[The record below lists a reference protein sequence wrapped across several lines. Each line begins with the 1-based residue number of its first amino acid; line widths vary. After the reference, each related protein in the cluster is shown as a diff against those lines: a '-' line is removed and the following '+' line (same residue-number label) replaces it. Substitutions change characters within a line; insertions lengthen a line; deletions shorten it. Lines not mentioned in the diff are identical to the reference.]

1 MAEWTTQ
8 RGVNMPAKGQRGAME
23 CWITC
28 YEMMLNAN
36 GINWTKEQIVKRM
49 ANRGFGDAALC
60 VNAGLSDPELAQ
72 CATALGVGQSS
83 TSAVNTFEGLRNML
97 LMCGPLWVAG
107 QCPGSDKK
115 LYNHI
120 IMVIGVD
127 DDGDNKRVRIVNPW
141 LQNIYDSPSK
151 GFIWWSDF
159 KKVIKSTLNV
169 QGSLQ
174 FITPI
179 QAVALTL
186 AP

>member
-97 LMCGPLWVAG
+97 LMCGPRKRIIKRHGRDANHVRLAPIGNDAFVGNGFEKIFVGIFNANR
-107 QCPGSDKK
+107 K
-115 LYNHI
+115 LAAAL
-120 IMVIGVD
+120 VFIGGVMTE
-127 DDGDNKRVRIVNPW
+127 I
-141 LQNIYDSPSK
+141 LSSLISPSRNSK
-151 GFIWWSDF
+151 
-159 KKVIKSTLNV
+159 
-169 QGSLQ
+169 
-174 FITPI
+174 
-179 QAVALTL
+179 
-186 AP
+186 